1 MYKSSFDL
9 LVSGLSEY
17 ISSLEIV
24 LDILDKVIHDFPK
37 VCGYFKVI
45 EMYIKPA
52 SFIICL
58 INYKL
63 TNTSST
69 TPPKLK
75 KKQYSGKKLL
85 FIATVLWN
93 FLPVLISLLGNW
105 SI

>member
-17 ISSLEIV
+17 INSLEIV

-37 VCGYFKVI
+37 VCEYFKVI
-45 EMYIKPA
+45 EMYIKRA
-52 SFIICL
+52 SLIICL

>member
-17 ISSLEIV
+17 INSLEIV
-24 LDILDKVIHDFPK
+24 LDILDKVIHDFPN
-37 VCGYFKVI
+37 VCGYFKGI
-45 EMYIKPA
+45 KMYIKPA
-52 SFIICL
+52 SLIICL

-69 TPPKLK
+69 APPNFK
-75 KKQYSGKKLL
+75 KSSILEKKLL
-85 FIATVLWN
+85 FIATGLWN